1 MLIEISIFTAP
12 DLLGTHTL
20 LHRIKTSGVKI
31 GPLLKIPVGSEYAR
45 ALIIPGF
52 SICKC
57 YATLNIPE

>member
-52 SICKC
+52 
-57 YATLNIPE
+57 

>member
-20 LHRIKTSGVKI
+20 LQRVKTSGVKI
-31 GPLLKIPVGSEYAR
+31 GPVLKIPVGSEYAR

-52 SICKC
+52 
-57 YATLNIPE
+57 